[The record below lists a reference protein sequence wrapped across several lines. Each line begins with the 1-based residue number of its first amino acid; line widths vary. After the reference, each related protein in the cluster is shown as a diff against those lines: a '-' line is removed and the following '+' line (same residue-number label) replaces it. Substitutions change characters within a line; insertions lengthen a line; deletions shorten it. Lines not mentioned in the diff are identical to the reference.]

1 MREAREPQSENS
13 ASQAVDV
20 VAVLL
25 IVFAIIVF
33 FYLIHVVLLPFVFS
47 AVAAFLLTPLVDWL
61 AKSIRAPRVAVAL
74 TVFFVLLGLFAFG
87 AYFAIPALVQE
98 GYRAVSHLQKLI
110 ERPLENLLGNAPVQI
125 LGQPES
131 ASDIAGA
138 AAAKLR
144 TLLQQGSTVT
154 TLAAFAFGG
163 VFGVFLTL
171 TLLAYFLASGGQVVR
186 GLLRLFPPDWRPV
199 TVRIFDSLR
208 PILFRYFAGI
218 VAVIVY
224 AGCAA
229 YLGLGLFLGLRHA
242 AFLAALTG
250 LLEVLPVVGP
260 ALSAVI
266 AGLVAVQEAKS
277 IWSIVA
283 YMIYASALRLSID
296 QLVGPFVLGNAA
308 RVHPTLVI
316 FCFLTGG
323 ALFGIVG
330 VILAVPFALM
340 VKVTLA
346 TIYGEPIDGRQ

>member
-1 MREAREPQSENS
+1 MRFRICRSS
-13 ASQAVDV
+13 S
-20 VAVLL
+20 
-25 IVFAIIVF
+25 
-33 FYLIHVVLLPFVFS
+33 S
-47 AVAAFLLTPLVDWL
+47 GR
-61 AKSIRAPRVAVAL
+61 SRVP
-74 TVFFVLLGLFAFG
+74 GD
-87 AYFAIPALVQE
+87 
-98 GYRAVSHLQKLI
+98 
-110 ERPLENLLGNAPVQI
+110 APVQI
-125 LGQPES
+125 LGQPKIRLRHRRRRRRE
-131 ASDIAGA
+131 AEDVA
-138 AAAKLR
+138 AAGQHGDHSGRRVRLR
-144 TLLQQGSTVT
+144 RRIRRLLDADPAGLFSGQRRAGCEG
-154 TLAAFAFGG
+154 LAAA
-163 VFGVFLTL
+163 LPAR
-171 TLLAYFLASGGQVVR
+171 LAPRHGTNL
-186 GLLRLFPPDWRPV
+186 
-199 TVRIFDSLR
+199 DSPR

-218 VAVIVY
+218 AAVIVY

-283 YMIYASALRLSID
+283 YMIYASALRLSVD

-316 FCFLTGG
+316 FCFLAGG
-323 ALFGIVG
+323 ALFGMVG

-346 TIYGEPIDGRQ
+346 TIYGEPIDGRQSRPTARRYGLPSQRD